1 MHKYDLSHLIQNENQ
16 DVWGPIQDD
25 EALFLYG
32 LIRTA
37 RIKTILEI
45 GGLNGYSSMNF
56 LKALDFS
63 KKNILYT
70 CDINPVPKLSENHIC
85 LIKNAKDISASDI
98 SNRKIDMIFFDCH
111 DLIQMDVYFNLLNNN
126 LIDKNEVYICLHDT
140 NLHYA
145 PYGRQGNFLENEQGF
160 AHQPVERMMTNLFK
174 NLGYDILHCST
185 KKEDHDE
192 TLPFRHGVTICRNF
206 NYLSV

>member
-63 KKNILYT
+63 KKKY
-70 CDINPVPKLSENHIC
+70 
-85 LIKNAKDISASDI
+85 
-98 SNRKIDMIFFDCH
+98 F
-111 DLIQMDVYFNLLNNN
+111 VYL
-126 LIDKNEVYICLHDT
+126 
-140 NLHYA
+140 
-145 PYGRQGNFLENEQGF
+145 
-160 AHQPVERMMTNLFK
+160 
-174 NLGYDILHCST
+174 
-185 KKEDHDE
+185 
-192 TLPFRHGVTICRNF
+192 
-206 NYLSV
+206 